1 MLFGHYY
8 DCGCKLSQNPNKPS
22 HFPNDS
28 FSFPRPPSLMGLI
41 LLILLTL
48 LTLLKSLALLT
59 AWKECVTLYITSPM
73 VPWWGSLGHV
83 AGQVSGAQ
91 TAWLLFT
98 TPTSST
104 SNTVCAVCVSVCI
117 CVCVCCICVC
127 VCVCVEITVLTKA
140 TVSGS
145 VGPVYRRDFL
155 APRRARCSEPYVP
168 SKLHF
173 LLGSWVW
180 WRRWSRRRSSR
191 WSSRWRSWWKRRRA
205 TTVRRARRL
214 FSSSNSVSY
223 ASPMKKTRLAP
234 LTLLCEHFCA
244 IHISVEIS
252 P

>member
-59 AWKECVTLYITSPM
+59 AWKECVTLYITSPTPM
-73 VPWWGSLGHV
+73 VPWWGSFAGSSIGRSDCV
-83 AGQVSGAQ
+83 AP
-91 TAWLLFT
+91 FY
-98 TPTSST
+98 
-104 SNTVCAVCVSVCI
+104 NTHFLHLDHCVCCVCVSVC
-117 CVCVCCICVC
+117 VCVL
-127 VCVCVEITVLTKA
+127 CVCVEITVLTKA

>member
-73 VPWWGSLGHV
+73 VPWWGSLAMLRVKYRALRLRGSFLQHPLPPLRSLYV
-83 AGQVSGAQ
+83 
-91 TAWLLFT
+91 L
-98 TPTSST
+98 
-104 SNTVCAVCVSVCI
+104 CVL
-117 CVCVCCICVC
+117 CVC
-127 VCVCVEITVLTKA
+127 VCVCVYLCVEITVLTKA

>member
-1 MLFGHYY
+1 MWLQTFTKPQQTIPFSERFFLFPQATFSNGFNIVDIVDTIDIVEIVGIVDSVERVRYIVYY
-8 DCGCKLSQNPNKPS
+8 LS
-22 HFPNDS
+22 HGA
-28 FSFPRPPSLMGLI
+28 MVG
-41 LLILLTL
+41 
-48 LTLLKSLALLT
+48 KS
-59 AWKECVTLYITSPM
+59 C
-73 VPWWGSLGHV
+73 HV

>member
-1 MLFGHYY
+1 MWLQTFTKPQQTIPFSERFFLFPQATFSNGFNIVDIVDTIDIVEIVGIVDSVERVRYIVYY
-8 DCGCKLSQNPNKPS
+8 LSHSHGAMVGKSWACCGSSIGRSDCVAPFYNT
-22 HFPNDS
+22 HFLHLDH
-28 FSFPRPPSLMGLI
+28 
-41 LLILLTL
+41 
-48 LTLLKSLALLT
+48 
-59 AWKECVTLYITSPM
+59 CV
-73 VPWWGSLGHV
+73 
-83 AGQVSGAQ
+83 
-91 TAWLLFT
+91 
-98 TPTSST
+98 
-104 SNTVCAVCVSVCI
+104 CCVCVSVC
-117 CVCVCCICVC
+117 VCVL
-127 VCVCVEITVLTKA
+127 CVCVEITVLTKA

-191 WSSRWRSWWKRRRA
+191 WSNRWRSWWKRRRA